1 MRPFAHSDKGDL
13 LLRVMLGTA
22 AAIAVAAVLS
32 IFVFL
37 TYFAMPI
44 FSAEGAA
51 RMLNW
56 EWRPTAGS
64 YGILPMVVGSL
75 ALSVFAMTLAL
86 PTAILVCAFAYGI
99 GPGWL
104 ARAVMAVVNLMT
116 GIPTIVYAFAA
127 VVTIPPLLRRAFEQG
142 TGFSLLGAGCVLAV
156 LVLPTIVLVIDS
168 NWRGLAPVTGHTS
181 AALGMSATQHVFGI
195 LVPVS
200 RNGLLAATV
209 LGFGRALGDTMIA
222 LMLAGNVPLVP
233 DSPLDSVRALTAHI
247 GVVMSLEVGGPG
259 WQSAFASGFI
269 LLLVTAAISI
279 TVRRFRER
287 ESSDA

>member
-1 MRPFAHSDKGDL
+1 MRGVF
-13 LLRVMLGTA
+13 GTA

-37 TYFAMPI
+37 AYFAAPI
-44 FSAEGAA
+44 FTAEGAA

-56 EWRPTAGS
+56 EWRPTEGS
-64 YGILPMVVGSL
+64 YGIFPMVVGSFV
-75 ALSVFAMTLAL
+75 LSVFAMALAF
-86 PTAILVCAFAYGI
+86 PTAVLVCAFAYGI
-99 GPGWL
+99 GPRWL
-104 ARAVMAVVNLMT
+104 VRPVMAVVNLMT

-127 VVTIPPLLRRAFEQG
+127 VVTIPPLLRRTFEQG

-156 LVLPTIVLVIDS
+156 LVLPTIVLVLDS
-168 NWRGLAPVTGHTS
+168 NWRGLAPTTGFTT
-181 AALGMSATQHVFGI
+181 AALGMSPTQHVFGV
-195 LVPVS
+195 LVPGS
-200 RNGLLAATV
+200 RTGLLAAFV

-259 WQSAFASGFI
+259 YQSAFASGFF
-269 LLLVTAAISI
+269 LLLVTAAISV
-279 TVRRFRER
+279 TVRWLARRR
-287 ESSDA
+287 RNDA